1 MGKKYFLAIDIGA
14 SSGRHILG
22 SIENGKLILEEIY
35 RFKNGAEKRD
45 GKLVWN
51 DASLFS
57 SIVEGLKKCGEEG
70 KIPEYIGIDTWGVD
84 YALLDKDDRLIG
96 EVYSYRDERTAAVI
110 KEVESIVG
118 ESEAYA
124 KTGICK
130 QVFNTVY
137 QLYCDKKSGKLDKAE
152 SFLMMPDYLHFLLT
166 GVKKNEYTNASTTG
180 LINAETREWDTE
192 IIEKLGLK
200 KSLFKTL
207 SLPGTVVGC
216 LKKEIEEKVGF
227 NAKVVLPATH
237 DTASAVM
244 AVPEENTPLYISSG
258 TWSLMGIES
267 PDENTSE
274 KARLAGFTNE
284 GGYGKSVRFLKNIMG
299 LWMIQNIKKEYDD
312 KYSFTDFVDEAR
324 KAEGFNSIVEVND
337 QSFFAPSSMINAVKA
352 YCEKTGQKVPQTVGE
367 IVLCVYTS
375 LAKSYKEAADE
386 IETLT
391 GKKFNK
397 INVVG
402 GGCQNVLLNELTAKI
417 TGRTVVAGP
426 IEATATG
433 NILAQMLASGDVA
446 SLLDGKKLIRE
457 SFEIKEIKA

>member
-22 SIENGKLILEEIY
+22 SIENGKLVLEEVY

-84 YALLDKDDRLIG
+84 YALLDKDDNLIG
-96 EVYSYRDERTAAVI
+96 EVYSYRDERTASVI

-200 KSLFKTL
+200 KSLFNTL

-274 KARLAGFTNE
+274 KARFAGFTNE

-324 KAEGFNSIVEVND
+324 KAEGFESIVEVND
-337 QSFFAPSSMINAVKA
+337 RSFFAPNSMINAVKA

-386 IETLT
+386 IEALT

-446 SLLDGKKLIRE
+446 SLSDGKKLIRD